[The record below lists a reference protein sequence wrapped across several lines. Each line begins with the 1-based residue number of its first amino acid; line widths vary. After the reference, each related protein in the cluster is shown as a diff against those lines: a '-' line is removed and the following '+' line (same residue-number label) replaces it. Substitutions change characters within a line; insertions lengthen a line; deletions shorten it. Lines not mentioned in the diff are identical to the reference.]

1 MKAYILLK
9 LSLTFEDHS
18 YYTTKLKISAQGQ
31 QIFCRAKIPLRQIKR
46 KRKEHMRKPPVSRA
60 FPDMLPDFEIG
71 LSMPPRL

>member
-31 QIFCRAKIPLRQIKR
+31 QIFYRAKIPLKR

-71 LSMPPRL
+71 ISTPPRL